1 MIFKNVAFFGQ
12 PNVSTPLNNLSDI
25 CWFFRGSYSDVA
37 AEGNFKLE
45 ERESQMSILT
55 LEHGEVLTHCNK

>member
-1 MIFKNVAFFGQ
+1 M
-12 PNVSTPLNNLSDI
+12 PLFIS
-25 CWFFRGSYSDVA
+25 RGSYSDVA

-55 LEHGEVLTHCNK
+55 LEHGEALTHCNK

>member
-1 MIFKNVAFFGQ
+1 MMGATKRKFCLIL
-12 PNVSTPLNNLSDI
+12 TNLLSMFI
-25 CWFFRGSYSDVA
+25 SRGSYSDVA

-55 LEHGEVLTHCNK
+55 LEHGEALTHCNK